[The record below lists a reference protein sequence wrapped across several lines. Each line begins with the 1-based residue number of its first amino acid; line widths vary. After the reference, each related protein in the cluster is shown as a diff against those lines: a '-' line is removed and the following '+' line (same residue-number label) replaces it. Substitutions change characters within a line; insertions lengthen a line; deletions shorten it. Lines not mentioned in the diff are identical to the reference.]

1 MAYNSKIYQPTE
13 DTHVID
19 EPAVLY
25 KETTISKELN
35 PNGKYSGLLDKL
47 LQLGI
52 KQCDEGDTITH
63 EEFLLQRKLGI
74 KY

>member
-1 MAYNSKIYQPTE
+1 MTYNSKNFQNTE
-13 DTHVID
+13 ETLVLN
-19 EPAVLY
+19 EPAVMY
-25 KETTISKELN
+25 QESNISEDIN

-63 EEFLLQRKLGI
+63 EEFKLQRKLGI